1 MATKVPMLDMFK
13 RVLPALDTRQ
23 KDFFANLSEEERKG
37 FSPWLVQR
45 YLSSAESTSQ
55 EIIEHYL
62 IMTNDIVNI
71 NFSDVKD
78 PEMTWKLMSIV
89 GVGRSMKHPYVAP
102 GKGKKKKQNA
112 FKQWLSDLYPH
123 LDDQELDIWISNLDK
138 ESARSMLEQF
148 QVKDKDVIASANDL

>member
-1 MATKVPMLDMFK
+1 MAKQPMLDMFK
-13 RVLPALDTRQ
+13 RVLPAIDTRQ
-23 KDFFANLSEEERKG
+23 KDFFENLSEDEKKG

-45 YLSSAESTSQ
+45 YLSSAESANQ

-78 PEMTWKLMSIV
+78 PEMIWKLMSIV
-89 GVGRSMKHPYVAP
+89 GVGKSVKHPYVAP

-112 FKQWLSDLYPH
+112 FKQWLEELYPH
-123 LDDQELDIWISNLDK
+123 LDDQELDIMLQGFTK
-138 ESARSMLEQF
+138 ESARDMLDQY
-148 QVKDKDVIASANDL
+148 QVKDKDIIAAANDL